1 MASGPAAG
9 AWGDRDVRGLRIA
22 CLLLLVTGCSGT
34 DSPPVPVAVA
44 PGDSGPAIVFVSV
57 GSDETTGE
65 GLPDRLRQAWPQ
77 LFFRQALAQRAVHVN
92 LAIPGTTVADALDQQ
107 LPSALELTP
116 TVATLWLT
124 SGDVASGT
132 PVSDYERDIET
143 AVRLLQQTGG
153 ARVLVALGPELG
165 SAAGA
170 TAVYNAAVRRVVE
183 RTDADLVDLSML
195 SPELGVSAH
204 MAAATA
210 FDRTLANYSGS
221 G

>member
-1 MASGPAAG
+1 M
-9 AWGDRDVRGLRIA
+9 RILWAA
-22 CLLLLVTGCSGT
+22 CLLTAVVACSTGT
-34 DSPPVPVAVA
+34 TSPPASSAVM
-44 PGDSGPAIVFVSV
+44 PGDAGPAIVFVSV

-107 LPSALELTP
+107 LPSALELAP

-124 SGDVASGT
+124 SGDVANGT
-132 PVSDYERDIET
+132 PVSDYERDLET

-153 ARVLVALGPELG
+153 ARVLVALGPEMG
-165 SAAGA
+165 SAARA
-170 TAVYNAAVRRVVE
+170 TAAYNAAVRRVVD

-210 FDRTLANYSGS
+210 FDKAFANHAGR
-221 G
+221 

>member
-1 MASGPAAG
+1 MRKLWA
-9 AWGDRDVRGLRIA
+9 A
-22 CLLLLVTGCSGT
+22 CLLIAVAACSTGT
-34 DSPPVPVAVA
+34 TSPPTSSSVM
-44 PGDSGPAIVFVSV
+44 PGDAGPVIVFVSV

-107 LPSALELTP
+107 LPSALELAP

-132 PVSDYERDIET
+132 PVSDYERDLET

-153 ARVLVALGPELG
+153 ARVLVALGPEMG

-170 TAVYNAAVRRVVE
+170 TAAYNAAVRRVVD

-210 FDRTLANYSGS
+210 FDKAFANHAGR
-221 G
+221 